1 MKKSVHTP
9 EYESLKSELR
19 ASRTKAGLSQRDLA
33 ARLKVP
39 HSWVAKVES
48 GERRID
54 LVEFC
59 WFVAACGLDPV
70 AATQTFLRQFGQHSH
85 RLSRKEADKM
95 RTHLE

>member
-1 MKKSVHTP
+1 MGAMKKSVHTP
-9 EYESLKSELR
+9 EYASLKSELR
-19 ASRTKAGLSQRDLA
+19 ASRARAGLSQRDLA

-59 WFVAACGLDPV
+59 WFVAACGVDPIGLTNRLV
-70 AATQTFLRQFGQHSH
+70 RRLTHSQS
-85 RLSRKEADKM
+85 RLKGGPSK
-95 RTHLE
+95 

>member
-9 EYESLKSELR
+9 EYASLRAELR
-19 ASRTKAGLSQRDLA
+19 ASRTRAGLSQRDLA

-59 WFVAACGLDPV
+59 WFVAACGGDPV
-70 AATQTFLRQFGQHSH
+70 AFTKSIVH
-85 RLSRKEADKM
+85 RLSQQRGSSRAKGGHPK
-95 RTHLE
+95 